1 MSDLR
6 RAAGPLIIDQT
17 ETGTALRFQAG
28 RLRGTLE
35 GLESEAEARELGEAV
50 LLVLARR
57 RGRLPARVAD
67 RTPGRLREA
76 LEDSGE
82 GV

>member
-6 RAAGPLIIDQT
+6 RAAGPLNIDQT

-35 GLESEAEARELGEAV
+35 GLESEDEARELGEAV

-57 RGRLPARVAD
+57 RNKLPPRVAD
-67 RTPGRLREA
+67 RTISRLREA
-76 LEDSGE
+76 LEASS
-82 GV
+82 